1 MNMTVKEFTKK
12 IAQTEFS
19 EEINKIS
26 LSINLPHINYEVELN
41 GLSSVY
47 EYYLNQY
54 NGWREITNIPN
65 DLNTSFNFFKKHY
78 DLIFALDNQFNS
90 KENFI
95 SHWSSI
101 KNSINK
107 ISKESYTPEISKMGH
122 YKLKSITVFI

>member
-1 MNMTVKEFTKK
+1 MTVKELTKK

-19 EEINKIS
+19 DEINKIS
-26 LSINLPHINYEVELN
+26 LSIHLPNINYEVELN
-41 GLSSVY
+41 VLSSIY

-95 SHWSSI
+95 SQWSSI
-101 KNSINK
+101 KNSINNY
-107 ISKESYTPEISKMGH
+107 IH
-122 YKLKSITVFI
+122 SIVEHNCF